1 MLLTRDLT
9 RFHIIDFNPYAPRTD
24 ALLFTYEELAT
35 VFAAAATTTTMT
47 SAAPTPTLRVID
59 SRAHPAAARNVPQ
72 HQHNMVPLEAL
83 TLSEGRNAEEFAAA
97 WLDQVRRGAEES
109 DDDEAGEG

>member
-1 MLLTRDLT
+1 
-9 RFHIIDFNPYAPRTD
+9 
-24 ALLFTYEELAT
+24 
-35 VFAAAATTTTMT
+35 
-47 SAAPTPTLRVID
+47 
-59 SRAHPAAARNVPQ
+59 
-72 HQHNMVPLEAL
+72 MVPLEAL